1 MNALELTK
9 LIISLFTCMGVIVA
23 IFTFI
28 QARRAFF
35 AQHERASKQLTIE
48 FLHTLMR
55 ESYEIEKLLRSRYGT
70 DPIILA
76 DLSEDELYEIWQFL
90 SRLERFSAGV
100 NAGILN
106 LTMAN
111 RQVGNWF
118 IYTYNQLYPYI
129 KFSRDARHEN
139 RLFEEFEY
147 MKTCMESLRSTYAH
161 DNTTKYMPDDANARR
176 NKHR

>member
-1 MNALELTK
+1 MDTLEVIK
-9 LIISLFTCMGVIVA
+9 LIISLFTCTGIIVA
-23 IFTFI
+23 VFTFI

-48 FLHTLMR
+48 LLQTLIR
-55 ESYEIEKLLRSRYGT
+55 DSYQTEKFLRSRFGT
-70 DPIILA
+70 NPIILN
-76 DLSEDELYEIWQFL
+76 DLSEDELYDIWQFL

-129 KFSRDARHEN
+129 KFLRDSRNEN
-139 RLFEEFEY
+139 NLFEEFEH
-147 MKTCMESLRSTYAH
+147 MKICIETLRSKYTQ
-161 DNTTKYMPDDANARR
+161 DNTKRYIPDDTKASR
-176 NKHR
+176 NRYK